1 MTALGSL
8 WLVPNTLDFGV
19 AGESARLD
27 ELLPLSAIRIA
38 ALLQHWACENAR
50 TTRAFLKRV
59 DAVCPLSHPLQELSI
74 IELPRPNKGK
84 SASTAPAEVASLLAP
99 AHEGHDVGLLSEAG
113 LPALAD
119 PGTDLVAAAHA
130 AGIAVRS
137 LPGASAITLALAASG
152 MNGQSFAF
160 VGYVPVAID
169 ERAARIRELEA
180 TSRRERQTQLLIET
194 PYRNAAL
201 LDALIAQLGAQTT
214 LSVSVGLTLGS
225 GFTRSDSI
233 AAWRRQPIAI
243 TNDLPAVF
251 AFLASR

>member
-1 MTALGSL
+1 MTAIGSL

-38 ALLQHWACENAR
+38 ARLQHWACENAR

-113 LPALAD
+113 LPALA
-119 PGTDLVAAAHA
+119 PGSERTAMPAAWAAAT
-130 AGIAVRS
+130 RS
-137 LPGASAITLALAASG
+137 VPGSASAGS
-152 MNGQSFAF
+152 
-160 VGYVPVAID
+160 P
-169 ERAARIRELEA
+169 
-180 TSRRERQTQLLIET
+180 RRRHC
-194 PYRNAAL
+194 
-201 LDALIAQLGAQTT
+201 
-214 LSVSVGLTLGS
+214 
-225 GFTRSDSI
+225 RS
-233 AAWRRQPIAI
+233 
-243 TNDLPAVF
+243 
-251 AFLASR
+251 